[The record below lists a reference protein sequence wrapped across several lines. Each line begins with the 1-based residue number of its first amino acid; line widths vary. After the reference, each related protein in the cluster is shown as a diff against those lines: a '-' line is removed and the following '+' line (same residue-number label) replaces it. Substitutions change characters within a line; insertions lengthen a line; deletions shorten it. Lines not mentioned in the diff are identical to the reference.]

1 MVEGKKSQLGVLTMI
16 EDLITSDW
24 SFCLFSRYFLTV
36 FERLKAMPS
45 RSVSCE
51 GPEATALF

>member
-1 MVEGKKSQLGVLTMI
+1 MVEEKKSQLGVLTMV

-24 SFCLFSRYFLTV
+24 SFCLFSCYFLTV

-45 RSVSCE
+45 R
-51 GPEATALF
+51 TAEL